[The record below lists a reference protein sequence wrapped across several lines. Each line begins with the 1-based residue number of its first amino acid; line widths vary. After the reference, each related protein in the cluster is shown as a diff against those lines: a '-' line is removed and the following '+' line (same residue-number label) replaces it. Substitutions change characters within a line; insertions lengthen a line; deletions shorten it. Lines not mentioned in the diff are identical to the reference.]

1 MIAVQEARSIIQQ
14 HVLQLGKETVKLNDA
29 GNRVLAQDILA
40 TFPMPR
46 FDNSAMDG
54 FAVRAADTK
63 DASRSNPRSLKMV
76 SISSAGA
83 PSNVKLRTGECAQCM
98 TGATIP
104 DGADTIIMV
113 EDTSGFTD
121 VDTIQIYLEAQLGKH
136 IRRKGE
142 EIQERDLLIPKGLV
156 LTPGEIGTLATFGYG
171 KLSVAKKP
179 RIAIFGTGNEL
190 VEPGEELKPGQIY
203 NSNLYVF
210 AELAERSG
218 ADIIMRDVIQD
229 DRESLRSFLS
239 EALSNCNVVV
249 SSGGVSM
256 GRFDYVR
263 DVFMELGVREHFWK
277 VAQKPGKPLFFGTG
291 ESTLIFGLPGNPVS
305 SYIGFMEWVWPV
317 LDIMMGKPAQKIL
330 TGILNAPFPRDKMK
344 YRFLFGK
351 SWMEDGKLVCK
362 SSVKVG
368 SHMLSSSLESN
379 CILGCEPGDGLL
391 EPGEEISIRLL
402 PWKTI
407 Q

>member
-1 MIAVQEARSIIQQ
+1 MIAVQEAISIIQQ

-104 DGADTIIMV
+104 DGADTIVMV
-113 EDTSGFTD
+113 EETSGFTD
-121 VDTIQIYLEAQLGKH
+121 EDTIQIYVEAQPVKH
-136 IRRKGE
+136 IRKKGE
-142 EIQERDLLIPKGLV
+142 EIQEGYVLISKGSVLLPS
-156 LTPGEIGTLATFGYG
+156 EIGTIANFGYG
-171 KLSVAKKP
+171 EVFVAKKP

-277 VAQKPGKPLFFGTG
+277 VAQKPGMPLFFGTA

-317 LDIMMGKPAQKIL
+317 LETMMGNPAQNLL
-330 TGILNAPFPRDKMK
+330 TGILKAPFPRDKMK

-351 SWMEDGKLVCK
+351 AWLGNGQLVCK
-362 SSVKVG
+362 PSTKIG
-368 SHMLSSSLESN
+368 SHMLSSSLEAN
-379 CILGCEPGDGLL
+379 CILGCEPGDGHL